1 LKRLAFK
8 KVIDRMI
15 THLKL
20 TRRTALAGFAA
31 AGGLMAIQ
39 PRAQAFALPERV
51 GDRELA
57 ETALSMFSN
66 PGDLRRVGMACQ
78 GRAELCLSK
87 QALVDSIFGPERD
100 RLASVQDRAQ
110 VHGWLRARI
119 REDFSAGRTV
129 TVDGWV
135 LANTEAKLYALAAHA

>member
-8 KVIDRMI
+8 KVTDRMI
-15 THLKL
+15 RHLKL
-20 TRRTALAGFAA
+20 TRRTALAGLAA

-39 PRAQAFALPERV
+39 PRAQAFALPERA
-51 GDRELA
+51 GDHELA
-57 ETALSMFSN
+57 ETALSMFSS
-66 PGDLRRVGMACQ
+66 PGDVRRVGMACHS
-78 GRAELCLSK
+78 RAELCLSRRE
-87 QALVDSIFGPERD
+87 LVDGIFGPERD
-100 RLASVQDRAQ
+100 RLVAEPDRAQ

-135 LANTEAKLYALAAHA
+135 LADTEAKLYALAAHA

>member
-15 THLKL
+15 RHLKL

-39 PRAQAFALPERV
+39 PRAQAFALPERT
-51 GDRELA
+51 GDHELA

-66 PGDLRRVGMACQ
+66 PGDVRRVGMACQ
-78 GRAELCLSK
+78 GRAELCLSR
-87 QALVDSIFGPERD
+87 QALVDGIFGPERD
-100 RLASVQDRAQ
+100 RLAASLDRAQ
-110 VHGWLRARI
+110 VHGWLRTRI
-119 REDFSAGRTV
+119 REDFSTGRTV
-129 TVDGWV
+129 TVNGWV
-135 LANTEAKLYALAAHA
+135 LADTEAKLYALAAHT